1 MPPAPFAADE
11 EAPTSTAKSSFTFRF
26 PIKGSKTGMN
36 ITVHRRPPPARPLL
50 GATMGALFRVL
61 DFPAA
66 FLANS
71 HLFFPR

>member
-50 GATMGALFRVL
+50 GTAMWAPFRIL
-61 DFPAA
+61 YLAAA
-66 FLANS
+66 FLANR